1 MPETFNAQL
10 LLQLAVEWMG
20 VIAVAIIF
28 TASPR
33 FKRQPV
39 TFKYPRRE
47 LYVSLSLWGLVWVV
61 MWLIFSRLTAGTGSA
76 DPNLWILT
84 AVLAAAPFAAA
95 LAVRRQPLRSAG
107 LNPQTLTP
115 ALLMGVGLGLITLF
129 LRGKVEVILYGL
141 PAGSPA
147 LLPALLIFALGWEF
161 AFRGFVQPRLAARL
175 GERWGWLAASGLA
188 ALTVLPFR
196 IMVTQAA
203 WPLILGDLALE
214 LVKSLLAG
222 WMVQKNGGDIL
233 SVALYRA
240 IHDWTFF
247 L

>member
-1 MPETFNAQL
+1 MT
-10 LLQLAVEWMG
+10 
-20 VIAVAIIF
+20 
-28 TASPR
+28 TASISV
-33 FKRQPV
+33 FTNSLTEV
-39 TFKYPRRE
+39 DTFFGWSWICT
-47 LYVSLSLWGLVWVV
+47 SL
-61 MWLIFSRLTAGTGSA
+61 M
-76 DPNLWILT
+76 
-84 AVLAAAPFAAA
+84 
-95 LAVRRQPLRSAG
+95 
-107 LNPQTLTP
+107 
-115 ALLMGVGLGLITLF
+115 
-129 LRGKVEVILYGL
+129 

-196 IMVTQAA
+196 IMVAQAA

-222 WMVQKNGGDIL
+222 WMVQKNGGDVL